1 MNRIYTLVLLSGI
14 TSVSFAGDAIW
25 LLVDTKALSLSVNQG
40 NKTLEILENIAI
52 GKRGA
57 GFKRRIGDE
66 ITPLGDYKIGWIDT
80 RSAFHLFMGITYP
93 SEQNA
98 KQAMQQG
105 LINKAQYTAIAAA
118 DDWDYIPPQNT
129 PLGGR
134 IGIHGLG
141 RADPKIHESMN
152 WTRGCIAL
160 TNAQIDRLRHWVSTG
175 TVIKI
180 K

>member
-1 MNRIYTLVLLSGI
+1 MRQICTILLLSWL
-14 TSVSFAGDAIW
+14 TSGAYATEDIW
-25 LLVDTKALSLSVNQG
+25 LLVDTKALNLSVNQG
-40 NKTLEILENIAI
+40 GRTLEVLENIAI

-57 GFKRRIGDE
+57 GFKRRVGDE
-66 ITPLGDYKIGWIDT
+66 ITPLGEYRIGWIDT
-80 RSAFHLFMGITYP
+80 TSNYHLFMGITYP
-93 SEQNA
+93 SLANA
-98 KQAMQQG
+98 KQAMEQG
-105 LINKAQYTAIAAA
+105 LINKAQFNAIADA
-118 DDWDYIPPQNT
+118 DDWGYTPPQNT
-129 PLGGR
+129 PLGGQ

-160 TNAQIDRLRHWVSTG
+160 TNAQIDRLRQWVIPG